1 MKIQI
6 LSDGRVLEG
15 TAQEIV
21 EAMKY
26 VAFDQEGRSLGEYID
41 WALEEARRLHS
52 LELVVEGE
60 GDEER
65 AEGLVRVM
73 LEMGLAVR
81 FVASPHARAKFF

>member
-15 TAQEIV
+15 TAREIV

-26 VAFDQEGRSLGEYID
+26 VAFGQEGRSLGEYID
-41 WALEEARRLHS
+41 WVLEEARRLHG

-60 GDEER
+60 SDEER

-81 FVASPHARAKFF
+81 L